1 MMIYDDLCFFP
12 FFRSL
17 SLSLPFVCM
26 SSCLAF
32 VALFPSLLSAYIYV
46 NLQYVVVVLPE
57 KICFEY
63 IARGFGCSGIHNSS
77 AAWDAPE
84 MDAVVQAELDFGALT
99 VSRCQQFL
107 VF

>member
-1 MMIYDDLCFFP
+1 M
-12 FFRSL
+12 FR
-17 SLSLPFVCM
+17 
-26 SSCLAF
+26 
-32 VALFPSLLSAYIYV
+32 
-46 NLQYVVVVLPE
+46 
-57 KICFEY
+57 
-63 IARGFGCSGIHNSS
+63 IHCTRVRVYNSS